1 MGLCAVLV
9 DDDFIRCLFDI
20 IEDLSYDVTDPY
32 HYPVIRVLVSTLF
45 GLILVGMGLTNSTAG
60 SERAIHDLGPRSGGW
75 PAHWSIDQQGYQG
88 PIHVWWDVQ
97 DIRREHH
104 SSYQP

>member
-45 GLILVGMGLTNSTAG
+45 GLIWL
-60 SERAIHDLGPRSGGW
+60 E
-75 PAHWSIDQQGYQG
+75 
-88 PIHVWWDVQ
+88 WD
-97 DIRREHH
+97 
-104 SSYQP
+104 